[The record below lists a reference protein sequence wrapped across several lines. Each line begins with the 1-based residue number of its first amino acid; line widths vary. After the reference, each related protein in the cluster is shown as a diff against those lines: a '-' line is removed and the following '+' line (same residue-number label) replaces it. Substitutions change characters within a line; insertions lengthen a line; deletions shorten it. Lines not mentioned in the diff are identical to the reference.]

1 VLMLLTLPCSQTNFC
16 LVLHNYLLS
25 LRWGETSE
33 GIPNE
38 AIDHSHDAIFVSQY
52 MANFFV
58 DQARLSQHKFPDEP
72 TEDAALIYNY
82 APSKTTG
89 SFMQEYFFHF

>member
-1 VLMLLTLPCSQTNFC
+1 
-16 LVLHNYLLS
+16 
-25 LRWGETSE
+25 
-33 GIPNE
+33 
-38 AIDHSHDAIFVSQY
+38 VSQY

>member
-1 VLMLLTLPCSQTNFC
+1 MHAVMS
-16 LVLHNYLLS
+16 
-25 LRWGETSE
+25 
-33 GIPNE
+33 
-38 AIDHSHDAIFVSQY
+38 SQY

-82 APSKTTG
+82 KPSKTTG